1 VTDPDVPILL
11 YCRSGSRTTSLGN
24 ALIDQLGFSNVTH
37 LTDGIIGW
45 QAGGQDTV
53 SYQPE

>member
-24 ALIDQLGFSNVTH
+24 ALIDQLGFTNVTH

>member
-1 VTDPDVPILL
+1 VPILL

-45 QAGGQDTV
+45 QAEGQDTV